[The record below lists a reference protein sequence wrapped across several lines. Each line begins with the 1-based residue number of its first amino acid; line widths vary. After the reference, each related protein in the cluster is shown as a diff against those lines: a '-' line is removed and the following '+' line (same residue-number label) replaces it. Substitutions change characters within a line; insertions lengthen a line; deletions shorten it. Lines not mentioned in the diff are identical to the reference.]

1 MEILRQGPP
10 IVDIHAHYPFGKEL
24 PDPEKLAR
32 ILSRARR
39 FGIGRLCL
47 LGDVLRFGYNPKAAQ
62 VREINDLTRDMVQW
76 HPDALMGFCFLNPR
90 LGERACLGEIDR
102 CVTRLGFRG
111 IKLWVSLNCRSRKL
125 DPIMVRAAELNV
137 PVLQH
142 AWCNVL
148 GLEGDE
154 SLPSDV
160 ADLAA
165 RFPGTKIMMAH
176 LAGVGVRGICNV
188 APYPN
193 VCMDT
198 AGAQPVAGLVE
209 EAVAR
214 LGARRVLYGSDIPM
228 RDFSSQLG
236 RIQGA
241 RISTNDRRLILGL
254 NARRTAGNWLT

>member
-1 MEILRQGPP
+1 MAASI
-10 IVDIHAHYPFGKEL
+10 IDIHAHFPFGKER
-24 PDPEKLAR
+24 PDPERLERILAR
-32 ILSRARR
+32 AGR

-47 LGDVLRFGYNPKAAQ
+47 LGDVVRFGYDPKATQ
-62 VREINDLTRDMVQW
+62 VRRINDLTHSMVRRR
-76 HPDALMGFCFLNPR
+76 PDALIGFCFLNPR
-90 LGERACLGEIDR
+90 LGESACLREIER
-102 CVTRLGFRG
+102 CVTRRGFRG

-125 DPIMVRAAELNV
+125 DPILARAVELDV

-148 GLEGDE
+148 GPAADE
-154 SLPSDV
+154 SLPGDV

-165 RFPGTKIMMAH
+165 RFPKAKIIMAH
-176 LAGVGVRGICNV
+176 LAGVGVRGICDV
-188 APYPN
+188 APFPN
-193 VCMDT
+193 VSVDT

-214 LGARRVLYGSDIPM
+214 LGAHRVVYGSDATI

-241 RISTNDRRLILGL
+241 RISAKDRRLILGL
-254 NARRTAGNWLT
+254 NAGRLLGID